1 MTESQISIHT
11 GFAHLHD
18 LPCLVL
24 RWGKATVVV
33 SLYGAQVLSYR
44 PDNGPDL
51 LWLSPL
57 ANWHNGSAIRGGI
70 PICWPWFGPAD
81 KRLMPDAGTLPNH
94 GLVRNRMWQLTEQYS
109 DEAKVSIT
117 LSLTLSDLPQ
127 TTSKV
132 TVKLTVT
139 LSDQLAIK
147 LYCDNELLQQA
158 ALHSY
163 FAIGDIS
170 QTKVYPLPLVYQDKL
185 LNALVDVQQ
194 TETGFSA
201 ETDRI
206 YADTAD
212 KLNISTP
219 NAGVTLQQDGHD
231 ATVVWNPWIEKSQ
244 KTADLTDD
252 SYQSFVCVETAKLQL
267 DKPVPLNLVQIISRR

>member
-24 RWGKATVVV
+24 RWGKATAVV

-44 PDNGPDL
+44 PENSPDL

-70 PICWPWFGPAD
+70 PICWPWFGPAE
-81 KRLMPDAGTLPNH
+81 KRLMSNAGTLPNH
-94 GLVRNRMWQLTEQYS
+94 GLVRNRMWQLTEQS
-109 DEAKVSIT
+109 CDETKVSIT

-132 TVKLTVT
+132 TVNLTVT
-139 LSDQLAIK
+139 LSAQLAIK
-147 LYCDNELLQQA
+147 LYCDNALLQQA

-163 FAIGDIS
+163 FAINDIS
-170 QTKVYPLPLVYQDKL
+170 RTKVHPLPPVYQDKL
-185 LNALVDVQQ
+185 LNALVDAQQ

-219 NAGVTLQQDGHD
+219 KASITLKQDGHD

-267 DKPVPLNLVQIISRR
+267 DKPAPL

>member
-1 MTESQISIHT
+1 MTESQISTHT

-24 RWGKATVVV
+24 RRGKATAVV
-33 SLYGAQVLSYR
+33 SLYGAQILSYR

-81 KRLMPDAGTLPNH
+81 KRLASDADKLPNH
-94 GLVRNRMWQLTEQYS
+94 GVVRNRMWQLSEQCC
-109 DEAKVSIT
+109 DETKVSIT

-132 TVKLTVT
+132 TVNLKVT
-139 LSDQLAIK
+139 LSDQLTIK

-163 FAIGDIS
+163 FAIDDIS
-170 QTKVYPLPLVYQDKL
+170 QVKVHPLPPVYQDKL
-185 LNALVDVQQ
+185 LNALVEVQH
-194 TETGFSA
+194 TESGFSA

-212 KLNISTP
+212 KLNISAP
-219 NAGVTLQQDGHD
+219 KACITLQQDGHD

-244 KTADLTDD
+244 KTVDLTDD

-267 DKPVPLNLVQIISRR
+267 DKPAPLNLVQIISRS